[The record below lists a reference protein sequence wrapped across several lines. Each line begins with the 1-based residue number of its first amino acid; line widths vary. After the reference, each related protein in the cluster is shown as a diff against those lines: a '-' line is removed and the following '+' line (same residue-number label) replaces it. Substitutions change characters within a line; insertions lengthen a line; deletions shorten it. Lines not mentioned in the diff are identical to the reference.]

1 MRIFTP
7 RLQQIVCLLGLAT
20 GSAIAADNNAVS
32 IDKSAVKAIEFN
44 LADDNLQQFG
54 FKLSAKTMAER
65 VKANLTEWH
74 YPFQAIDGTYSHR
87 LQAQLGKVSHQQ
99 TPVGF
104 SFTSGSSDPRSP
116 DFQKADVLPI
126 TCTLSKIGDP
136 KQTIEQ
142 HSSFGI
148 HQFSDQPSEAKLNEK
163 LVDQI
168 STACFTLL
176 DDLRLPTV
184 AGNNLD
190 SKTFKP
196 AWMPD
201 VKVEVKQVPVVK
213 RTNLDAGAESAV
225 EETRK
230 EIIIHNQGTPLI
242 LNFGHERR

>member
-1 MRIFTP
+1 MRIFSAIFWSKFY
-7 RLQQIVCLLGLAT
+7 LMVLVT
-20 GSAIAADNNAVS
+20 GSVMAADINAVS
-32 IDKSAVKAIEFN
+32 IDKNAVKAIEFN
-44 LADDNLQQFG
+44 LADDNLQQFA
-54 FKLSAKTMAER
+54 FKLSANTISGR
-65 VKANLTEWH
+65 VKVNLTEWH
-74 YPFQAIDGTYSHR
+74 YPFQAIDGAYSHR
-87 LQAQLGKVSHQQ
+87 LQAKLGKVSHQQ

-126 TCTLSKIGDP
+126 TCTLSKMGDP

-148 HQFSDQPSEAKLNEK
+148 HQFIDQPSEAKLNDK

-176 DDLRLPTV
+176 DELRLPTA

-196 AWMPD
+196 TWMPD
-201 VKVEVKQVPVVK
+201 VKVEVKQVPLVK
-213 RTNLDAGAESAV
+213 SNNLDAGAESV
-225 EETRK
+225 NEETRK

>member
-7 RLQQIVCLLGLAT
+7 RRQQIVCLLALVT
-20 GSAIAADNNAVS
+20 GSAIAADHNTVS

-44 LADDNLQQFG
+44 LAEDNLQQFG
-54 FKLSAKTMAER
+54 FKLTAKSMAER

-74 YPFQAIDGTYSHR
+74 YPFQAIDGAYSHR
-87 LQAQLGKVSHQQ
+87 LQAKLGKVSHQA

-126 TCTLSKIGDP
+126 TCTLSKIGDAN
-136 KQTIEQ
+136 QTIEQ

-148 HQFSDQPSEAKLNEK
+148 HQFIDQPSEAKLNDK

-168 STACFTLL
+168 STACFNLL
-176 DDLRLPTV
+176 DELRLPSAV
-184 AGNNLD
+184 GNNLD

-196 AWMPD
+196 TWMPE
-201 VKVEVKQVPVVK
+201 VKVEVKQVPVVNS
-213 RTNLDAGAESAV
+213 TNLDAGAQSAN

>member
-1 MRIFTP
+1 MRSFNAILP
-7 RLQQIVCLLGLAT
+7 QIVYLTVLAT
-20 GSAIAADNNAVS
+20 GSVMAADNNAIS
-32 IDKSAVKAIEFN
+32 IDKNAVKAIEFN
-44 LADDNLQQFG
+44 LADDNLQQFA
-54 FKLSAKTMAER
+54 FNLSASTISER
-65 VKANLTEWH
+65 VKTNLAEWH
-74 YPFQAIDGTYSHR
+74 YPFQAIDGAYSHR
-87 LQAQLGKVSHQQ
+87 LQAKLGKVSHQQ

-126 TCTLSKIGDP
+126 TCTLSKIGDA

-148 HQFSDQPSEAKLNEK
+148 HQFGDQPSEAKLNDK

-176 DDLRLPTV
+176 DELRLPTA

-196 AWMPD
+196 TWMPD

-213 RTNLDAGAESAV
+213 SNNLDPGAESV
-225 EETRK
+225 NEETRK